1 LFSRAALKIGNMAMT
16 MPKIEPGVLV
26 VGIIMA
32 LILLFGVLDTIGVI
46 HV

>member
-1 LFSRAALKIGNMAMT
+1 MT